1 MVSKE
6 ILRMGAQK
14 TPIQKT
20 YEINVERE
28 SINID
33 FLGANRQFD
42 WLEISLVFDKS
53 DKHTSYTTATTSS

>member
-1 MVSKE
+1 
-6 ILRMGAQK
+6 MGAQK

-42 WLEISLVFDKS
+42 WLEIFLVFDKS
-53 DKHTSYTTATTSS
+53 DKHTSYMTATTSS